1 MEFLKNQ
8 IRFHF
13 LYNGIPFTEH
23 NYTVTQTETANTL
36 TTVYT
41 FCDGL
46 RITNIA
52 KKHGDAYEWVNML
65 ENISDKPTPILSEL
79 WDTCVTL
86 SLPHEEPIPRSAYKP
101 GFSDITSVYTPR
113 GSYWDDYDFAT
124 RADNFNMF
132 DVGYSGHLSP
142 GKEKRYSA
150 ACGLSSSFDCAPFF
164 NVHKNG
170 MGYIFAVGWSGQWN
184 CHLSRTED
192 ELTVKAKIEDTHFRL
207 MPGES
212 FRTSSFV
219 LLPYICSVT
228 DSQNQWRRLVKE
240 HYSLLGQNGRDTEAP
255 LCAGIWGGMRSC
267 AVLDRLDTICKN
279 NLPYEYVWIDA
290 GWYGD
295 TTPPTPDEFDC
306 EWRFHTGDW
315 RVSPCIHPN
324 GLKDVADTVH
334 ASGRKFLL
342 WFEPERAISGTPI
355 TMEHPEYFIF
365 PEDENDNN
373 LLLNLGNPSAW
384 NYCFETLSH
393 LIEKLGVDCYRQDF
407 NTYTLPYWRKNDTE
421 DRKGITEILHING
434 LYRLWDALLDRFPNL
449 LIDNCAGGGRRIDI
463 ETLRRSVPLWR
474 TDYQCS
480 ANFPAEGL
488 QCHNLSFSSWIPYS
502 GTGSGRIYDTYRIR
516 SAYSPAMMTGYSFSE
531 GDAFCQNEEQISWL
545 KDRLT
550 EYLEVRPYFSEDYYP
565 LTECS
570 NRNDIWCAM
579 QFHRPSLGDGVLL
592 VFSREN
598 SPYRTAVFKLAGLEE
613 NAGYVFT
620 DADGGSFSADAS
632 AIMQN
637 GLSLTI
643 EQQRTAKIY
652 FYHKI

>member
-36 TTVYT
+36 TTIYT

-101 GFSDITSVYTPR
+101 GFSDITTVYTPR
-113 GSYWDDYDFAT
+113 GSYWDDYDFAN

-219 LLPYICSVT
+219 LLPYTCSVT
-228 DSQNQWRRLVKE
+228 
-240 HYSLLGQNGRDTEAP
+240 
-255 LCAGIWGGMRSC
+255 
-267 AVLDRLDTICKN
+267 
-279 NLPYEYVWIDA
+279 
-290 GWYGD
+290 
-295 TTPPTPDEFDC
+295 
-306 EWRFHTGDW
+306 
-315 RVSPCIHPN
+315 
-324 GLKDVADTVH
+324 
-334 ASGRKFLL
+334 
-342 WFEPERAISGTPI
+342 
-355 TMEHPEYFIF
+355 
-365 PEDENDNN
+365 
-373 LLLNLGNPSAW
+373 
-384 NYCFETLSH
+384 
-393 LIEKLGVDCYRQDF
+393 
-407 NTYTLPYWRKNDTE
+407 
-421 DRKGITEILHING
+421 
-434 LYRLWDALLDRFPNL
+434 
-449 LIDNCAGGGRRIDI
+449 
-463 ETLRRSVPLWR
+463 
-474 TDYQCS
+474 
-480 ANFPAEGL
+480 
-488 QCHNLSFSSWIPYS
+488 
-502 GTGSGRIYDTYRIR
+502 
-516 SAYSPAMMTGYSFSE
+516 
-531 GDAFCQNEEQISWL
+531 
-545 KDRLT
+545 
-550 EYLEVRPYFSEDYYP
+550 
-565 LTECS
+565 
-570 NRNDIWCAM
+570 
-579 QFHRPSLGDGVLL
+579 
-592 VFSREN
+592 
-598 SPYRTAVFKLAGLEE
+598 
-613 NAGYVFT
+613 
-620 DADGGSFSADAS
+620 
-632 AIMQN
+632 
-637 GLSLTI
+637 
-643 EQQRTAKIY
+643 
-652 FYHKI
+652 